1 MSKNIVEY
9 VLLLKDKV
17 SPSLKRIRGNI
28 KKTDASVKRLDSSI
42 SGLGVGLAG
51 LAVGYGAIKAI
62 KIAGDFEQT
71 GIAFETM
78 LGSVERGQ
86 QVLKD
91 LDNFAK
97 KTPFSIKG
105 VQDNAKLLLAVGIQ
119 ADNLIPTMKSLGD
132 VSAGLS
138 VPLER
143 LALNYGQVKSQG
155 KLTGREL
162 RDFAIAGVPLTA
174 QLSKQ
179 LGVSTSAISKLV
191 SAGSIGFPEV
201 EKAFKDMSGEGGRF
215 ANLMDKQNKS
225 FLGQVNEM
233 TESIQILARS
243 IGQAL
248 IPIIRPFVLILA
260 KVVTLAQKN
269 TFAVKLFTKILFLFL
284 GVVALIVIGIKA
296 WSIAQAILNTI
307 MLLNPIGLI
316 IAGIVL
322 LIGIIAIVVTSIQG
336 WGEQWLVFK
345 KMFKI
350 SLEIIKNDFLMK
362 WKIIQHGFITA
373 LDLMKIAWLKAKDV
387 LGFGDGAENNSQ
399 IDALTQGIKDRTEEI
414 KGLARKQISLA
425 KKLKDSFEWK
435 LSFGDESP
443 VDKVKKLLA
452 KGTGGVGDIITGPEN
467 GTASDTKVTSAS
479 PKVFNIN
486 IDKMVETFNVNTTNM
501 KDAPNRVKE
510 MIQSA
515 LLEALADIEI
525 AR

>member
-17 SPSLKRIRGNI
+17 SPSLKRIRTNI
-28 KKTDASVKRLDSSI
+28 KKTDASVKRLDGSI

-78 LGSVERGQ
+78 LGSVEKGQ

-91 LDNFAK
+91 LDTFAK

-119 ADNLIPTMKSLGD
+119 ADNLIPTMKTLGD

-179 LGVSTSAISKLV
+179 LGVSTTAIQSMVSK
-191 SAGSIGFPEV
+191 GQIGFPIV
-201 EKAFKDMSGEGGRF
+201 EQAFRDMSGEGGRF

-233 TESIQILARS
+233 TESFQILART
-243 IGQAL
+243 IGQTL
-248 IPIIRPFVLILA
+248 IPIIRPFVKLLA
-260 KVVTLAQKN
+260 KIVNLAQRN
-269 TFAVKLFTKILFLFL
+269 TGVVKIYVKILVLL
-284 GVVALIVIGIKA
+284 VGIVALIVIGVKA
-296 WSIAQAILNTI
+296 WIVAQAILNTI
-307 MLLNPIGLI
+307 MMLNPIGLI
-316 IAGIVL
+316 IAGIIF
-322 LIGIIAIVVTSIQG
+322 LIGIIAIVVSSISG
-336 WGEQWLVFK
+336 WGEQWKVFK
-345 KMFKI
+345 NIMKI
-350 SLEIIKNDFLMK
+350 SLEIIKNDFLIK
-362 WKIIQHGFITA
+362 WKIISGAFMTA
-373 LDLMKIAWLKAKDV
+373 LDLMQIAWLKAKDV
-387 LGFGDGAENNSQ
+387 LGFGDGADNNSQ
-399 IDALTQGIKDRTEEI
+399 IDALTQGIKDRTDEI
-414 KGLARKQISLA
+414 KGLAKKQVALA

-443 VDKVKKLLA
+443 IDKA
-452 KGTGGVGDIITGPEN
+452 KELFNKGKDAGSGGGVID
-467 GTASDTKVTSAS
+467 GTTSETKVTSAS

-486 IDKMVETFNVNTTNM
+486 IEKMVETFNVNTSNI
-501 KDAPNRVKE
+501 KDAPNKVKE
-510 MIQSA
+510 MIESA